1 MFLRDFFQNEIH
13 LKIFEKMD
21 RLGGRTFSIPLPNGD
36 IIDIGG
42 TSIVEENR
50 YAMEFKDK
58 FDMDFANE
66 SETFLNIWDNKIG
79 KFVFQESMGFL
90 SEFRNIVNVLIS
102 YQYGPFQ
109 TKNAINEQVWK
120 IIKIYHQQDD
130 LKTWNSPFEMFKS
143 VGMHDLFEKTFH
155 DYFLKSG
162 KIHKKFAD
170 DLVIP
175 ICLVNYLQNSSI
187 SAMGGLIS
195 SVALISDF
203 HKFELGA
210 DGFSKNLAKNS
221 SAEIHLNTSIV
232 SIQKDTIGII
242 LGSKSCDDCDV
253 EYQVFDKVVL
263 GTSIELSNIEFIGFD
278 FKVKHLLKYR
288 QTHVTILRGK
298 LKAELFGLDPK
309 FPHEIIYNENENPDF
324 LSIQVLK
331 IVNDSFYYKIFS
343 SSERDDNFIEKYFRN
358 VDWKFKH
365 SFLAYPMLTTI
376 NEDQIQPA
384 KLDDNLYYVNSMES
398 VISTMETEMISS
410 KNVAMMLAKD
420 WYQYKE

>member
-1 MFLRDFFQNEIH
+1 MFLRDFFQNEIQM
-13 LKIFEKMD
+13 KIFEKVD
-21 RLGGRTFSIPLPNGD
+21 RLGGRTFSITLPNGEK
-36 IIDIGG
+36 IDIGG
-42 TSIVEENR
+42 TAIVEENR

-58 FDMDFANE
+58 FNMEFAE
-66 SETFLNIWDNKIG
+66 DPETFLNIWDNKLG
-79 KFVFQESMGFL
+79 KFVFQESVGFL
-90 SEFRNIVNVLIS
+90 SEVRNILKVLVS

-109 TKNAINEQVWK
+109 AKNVIKEQVWK
-120 IIKIYHQQDD
+120 ILKIYQQQDD

-143 VGMHDLFEKTFH
+143 VGMHDLFEKSFH
-155 DYFLKSG
+155 DYFINSG

-175 ICLVNYLQNSSI
+175 ICLVNYLQNSTI

-195 SVALISDF
+195 SVALVSDF

-221 SAEIHLNTSIV
+221 SVEIHLNTTIV

-242 LGSKSCDDCDV
+242 LGSKTCEDCDV

-263 GTSIELSNIEFIGFD
+263 ATSMELSNIEFIGFD
-278 FKVKHLLKYR
+278 FKVNHQLKFR
-288 QTHVTILRGK
+288 QTHVTIIRGE
-298 LKAELFGLDPK
+298 LKAELFGLDPTY
-309 FPHEIIYNENENPDF
+309 PHEIIYNENENPDF

-331 IVNDSFYYKIFS
+331 IVNGSRYYKIFS
-343 SSERDDNFIEKYFRN
+343 ASERDDNFIEKYFRN

-365 SFLAYPMLTTI
+365 SFLAYPMLKTMKE
-376 NEDQIQPA
+376 NQIQPA

-420 WYQYKE
+420 WYGYKE